1 MALWYSHDLG
11 ATSVQFHRIE
21 YAYGTRIEATA
32 VNLPIQFPDDADVIA
47 EEAAR
52 FRALSSDSRVRA
64 LGDCFR
70 DYLFLTAA
78 SDRAEE
84 LSGFAQ
90 EEERQTQ
97 TALREFV
104 ARHE

>member
-1 MALWYSHDLG
+1 M
-11 ATSVQFHRIE
+11 
-21 YAYGTRIEATA
+21 
-32 VNLPIQFPDDADVIA
+32 NLPIQFPHDADVIA

-70 DYLFLTAA
+70 DYLFLIEA
-78 SDRAEE
+78 SGRAEE
-84 LSGFAQ
+84 LSRYGQ
-90 EEERQTQ
+90 EDERQAQ
-97 TALREFV
+97 AALREFV